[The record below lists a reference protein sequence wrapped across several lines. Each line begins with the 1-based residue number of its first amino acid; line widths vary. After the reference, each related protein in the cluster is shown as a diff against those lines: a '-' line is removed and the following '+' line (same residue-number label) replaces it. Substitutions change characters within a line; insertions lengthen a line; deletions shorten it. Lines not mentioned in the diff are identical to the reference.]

1 MLGGYVPAGG
11 LRTPR
16 PNKEVK
22 ITKDHYSPT
31 STSLSFSSSRLM
43 TELGSVSILLSTS
56 LPSPSH
62 SSFINPGGNVLVLL
76 LILSASQKGLH
87 LVQIIAIG
95 FRRGCYL
102 S

>member
-1 MLGGYVPAGG
+1 
-11 LRTPR
+11 
-16 PNKEVK
+16 
-22 ITKDHYSPT
+22 
-31 STSLSFSSSRLM
+31 M

-102 S
+102 SQLVDGLVDKFHVLSSTRLAKCPCLP